1 MRPGMGSY
9 GQSYLRTM
17 ANSSAAMSEQIEL
30 DDMLAEPGTHRQFEE
45 DD

>member
-1 MRPGMGSY
+1 
-9 GQSYLRTM
+9 M

-45 DD
+45 ED

>member
-1 MRPGMGSY
+1 
-9 GQSYLRTM
+9 M

-30 DDMLAEPGTHRQFEE
+30 DDMLSEPGTHRQYEE